1 MSKPPSSL
9 GVLAV
14 AAGKRA
20 LLATAT
26 VFAVAVWLGASLGA
40 QPAPFR
46 VVLLGTGTPAPS
58 IERLGP
64 SILVEAGVEKL
75 IFDVGRD
82 VYVRLSQMGI
92 PAAAITGILF
102 THLHSDHVSG
112 LPDLWL
118 TGRFAGRPRT
128 TNLDVW
134 GPVGTQNM
142 LSHLAQAYQF
152 DLTVRP
158 FPPTQG
164 ALVPHEIEEGAV
176 FTRNGVA
183 VSAFLVDHGNVAPAF
198 GYRIEYAG
206 RSVVLSG
213 DTRLSAHLIEK
224 SVSADLLVHEVGA
237 VASGAATPD
246 TERIM
251 SIHLTPEEA
260 GTVFSK
266 VKPKMAVYSHI
277 LTFGVSD
284 EELVARTRKTY
295 AGPLVVGTDL
305 MSFEIGDTIT
315 TKAWPAKQ
323 HALHQPSSDV
333 LAAWLAH
340 RSL

>member
-1 MSKPPSSL
+1 MLKLRSSI
-9 GVLAV
+9 GVIAMMV
-14 AAGKRA
+14 GTPA
-20 LLATAT
+20 LLAAAT
-26 VFAVAVWLGASLGA
+26 VFAVAVWVSAPLGA

-75 IFDVGRD
+75 IFDVGRG

-92 PAAAITGILF
+92 PLPAITGILF

-118 TGRFAGRPRT
+118 TGRFAGKPRT
-128 TNLDVW
+128 ADLDVW
-134 GPVGTQNM
+134 GPAGTQNM
-142 LSHLAQAYQF
+142 LSHVTQAYRF
-152 DLTVRP
+152 DLTVRKP
-158 FPPTQG
+158 LPSTQA
-164 ALVPHEIEEGAV
+164 ALVPHEIEEGTI

-183 VSAFLVDHGNVAPAF
+183 VSAFLVDHGGVAPAF
-198 GYRIEYAG
+198 GYRIDYAG

-213 DTRLSAHLIEK
+213 DTRLSEHLIEK
-224 SVSADLLVHEVGA
+224 SVGVDLLVHEVGA
-237 VASGAATPD
+237 VATTAATPD

-251 SIHLTPEEA
+251 SHHLTPEEA

-266 VKPKMAVYSHI
+266 VRPKMAVYSHI

-284 EELVARTRKTY
+284 EELVSRTRKTY
-295 AGPLVVGTDL
+295 AGPLVVGADL

-315 TKAWPAKQ
+315 TKAR
-323 HALHQPSSDV
+323 LSN
-333 LAAWLAH
+333 
-340 RSL
+340 

>member
-1 MSKPPSSL
+1 MFKVCASMRGLTAP
-9 GVLAV
+9 
-14 AAGKRA
+14 AGKRA
-20 LLATAT
+20 LVAAAIFSAT
-26 VFAVAVWLGASLGA
+26 VSFAAHVGA

-64 SILVEAGVEKL
+64 GILVEAGVEKL
-75 IFDVGRD
+75 IFDVGRG
-82 VYVRLSQMGI
+82 VYVRLNQIGI
-92 PAAAITGILF
+92 QAAAITGILF
-102 THLHSDHVSG
+102 THLHSDHVVG

-118 TGRFAGRPRT
+118 TGRFAMKPRT
-128 TNLDVW
+128 DSLEVW
-134 GPVGTQNM
+134 GPKGTQDM
-142 LSHLAQAYQF
+142 LSHLTQAYQF
-152 DLTVRP
+152 DLTIRKP
-158 FPPTQG
+158 LPPTQ
-164 ALVPHEIEEGAV
+164 APLVAHEIEEGAV

-183 VSAFLVDHGNVAPAF
+183 VSAFLVDHGGVAPAF
-198 GYRIEYAG
+198 GYRIDYAG

-224 SVSADLLVHEVGA
+224 SVGVDLLVHEVGA
-237 VASGAATPD
+237 VAGAAATPVTD
-246 TERIM
+246 RIM
-251 SIHLTPEEA
+251 SLHLTPEEA

-277 LTFGVSD
+277 VSFGVPD

-315 TKAWPAKQ
+315 TNAP
-323 HALHQPSSDV
+323 PSRVLSPSD
-333 LAAWLAH
+333 
-340 RSL
+340 RR

>member
-1 MSKPPSSL
+1 MFKDRASMGGP
-9 GVLAV
+9 AV
-14 AAGKRA
+14 VAGKRVFVA
-20 LLATAT
+20 AT
-26 VFAVAVWLGASLGA
+26 VFAATVWLGAYVRS
-40 QPAPFR
+40 QPPPFR

-75 IFDVGRD
+75 IFDVGRG
-82 VYVRLSQMGI
+82 VYVRLSQIGI
-92 PAAAITGILF
+92 PVAAITGIIF

-118 TGRFAGRPRT
+118 TGRFAVKPRT
-128 TNLDVW
+128 ANLDVW
-134 GPVGTQNM
+134 GPAGTQNM

-152 DLTVRP
+152 DLTVRKP
-158 FPPTQG
+158 LLPTQA
-164 ALVPHEIEEGAV
+164 ALVAHEIEEGAV
-176 FTRNGVA
+176 LTRNGVA
-183 VSAFLVDHGNVAPAF
+183 VSAFLVDHGGVAPAF

-224 SVSADLLVHEVGA
+224 SVGVDLLVHEVGA
-237 VASGAATPD
+237 VASAAATSD

-251 SIHLTPEEA
+251 SLHLTPEEA
-260 GTVFSK
+260 GTVFSR

-315 TKAWPAKQ
+315 TNVRTSK
-323 HALHQPSSDV
+323 
-333 LAAWLAH
+333 
-340 RSL
+340 